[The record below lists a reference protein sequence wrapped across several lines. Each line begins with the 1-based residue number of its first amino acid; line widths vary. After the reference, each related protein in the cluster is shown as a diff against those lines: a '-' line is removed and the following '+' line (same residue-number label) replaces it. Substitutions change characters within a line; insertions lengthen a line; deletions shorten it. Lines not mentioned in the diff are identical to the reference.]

1 MVEKIVKPDS
11 DGMDAGKEF
20 APSDMADDPHATYI
34 NAQLE
39 DFRKQ
44 LLGMTLRNNLL
55 NCPHGPRSAIAQ
67 IRIIDE
73 LPDAVFQRMEAGDGY
88 TFLPLPEPRDAPDDE
103 NSDEFRDALEKYKA
117 QSVTYQAAL
126 SQISARKDKDVA
138 LAQLEREARNY
149 IRVSLNMGIWQP
161 ERGLGPED
169 LCRRH
174 DINPCFELPSS
185 DQSETDSRHHD
196 NALQTL
202 LNDDELSAR
211 LRLLRDRARS
221 SISQAGVGTLFA
233 TFGFLEWFESDDSD
247 QPHHAPLVLVP
258 AELERQLQ
266 QGRYNYTFRSTG
278 EDVTSNVTLA
288 VYLRQKFSLELPE
301 LDEDDSPESY
311 FAKVTDEVCAHQK
324 RWRVRRFLTI
334 GIFTYSKL
342 AIYRDLGREA
352 WPKER
357 ALASHKN
364 IRTLMAQSGVS
375 DAPYA
380 EDRDID
386 EDKAVSAT
394 PILIDDADSSQH
406 SAIAD
411 VIAGKNLTIYG
422 PPGTGK
428 SQTITNVIASA
439 MMVGK
444 TVLFVA
450 EKLTALEVVWDR
462 LEKAGLG
469 PFCFKLHAQGMKSTV
484 ARSALEE
491 RVNMPRPDFDLS
503 RYKQQKE
510 DWEKQREALATY
522 ARIMG
527 TKVGQLDETVHDIL
541 WRSIS
546 LRALE
551 NDFAESLVAVQLSDV
566 EAVTTAEVN
575 ESRVRVKQ
583 LEKEAEEAA
592 RLAAS
597 GDGPSPWRGLQRRDL
612 SPPEVGQALYLIEN
626 WQQSLGDLGSAGRGQ
641 GLSKDDV
648 TIGEIHVYLKGI
660 KLVQRFPDAMAYCD
674 LVTLTQQGT
683 REAIARAATRNDRLG
698 QISEGLKNQYGIDE
712 GEFPQPDDL
721 RALATEAS
729 ALAVSDLPPEI
740 IRAQIQELRRR
751 TDTYERISKTLERL
765 RVCFGIDA
773 GLVGAEK
780 TVERAVGILHG
791 TDIQLLSSRTDS
803 LMTHEAG
810 RILNRAETQARNL
823 QQLRD
828 GLAQRFDL
836 GSLPPLDDL
845 RSAIRTLNAI
855 RGPGFLMFLN
865 GPARRAMK
873 LHRELSLKKVRLS
886 ANDAASDLRGLA
898 EYLEKIKQL
907 EDDTEIAGCLG
918 PHWRGLDS
926 DLSEVRRVVEWAAD
940 VANQFAGT
948 SGGHAETRETLLF
961 GNMDRLAEI
970 HLITAELPSD
980 WRHVGSEFN
989 APEARDRA
997 TRLEDLVE
1005 KSRARGL
1012 DDIQPISRAH
1022 EVATLID
1029 EHRSLSAEMDVDET
1043 LSNVFSSQTP
1053 DQNAL
1058 NAVRLLADAMSS
1070 LELPDATWSQV
1081 AELSARMPDADNEK
1095 NTLTQA
1101 LTTEEESWSQ
1111 CRAVLELDELEFLDG
1126 EFRTAVPLPV
1136 LIDRCKEC
1144 RSARDALL
1152 PWSVFQRA
1160 RKGVQDSH
1168 AAPVLAAIEE
1178 SDVPLARLSEAYE
1191 WVLHRSLATIVY
1203 RSYPKL
1209 GELTRWQLRNHRDAF
1224 QDLEARLQKL
1234 EQQRIAHELFSR
1246 PVEHGE
1252 NFGGPRAFTE
1262 KALIQHQLSLKKSS
1276 VTLRR
1281 LIQRAGTALRQM
1293 KPCFMMSPTT
1303 VAEFLPHDAELFDI
1317 VIIDEASQMLPCDAL
1332 GAVARSQQA
1341 VIVGDP
1347 KQLPPSSYFQ
1357 GGSTGSVD
1365 DDDSD
1370 GALATIVESILDLSL
1385 AAWQPPKHLQWH
1397 YRSRHSSL
1405 IQFSNARF
1413 YDNRLIVFPGP
1424 NEDQDESG
1432 VRYHHVEEGLYKGG
1446 LNPVEAKHVVNAAC
1460 AFMED
1465 PKNRELS
1472 LAIVAMN
1479 QRQRDRI
1486 DEMLDRETAKNPAV
1500 ARYRKRWRNTL
1511 HPFIVRNL
1519 ETVQG
1524 DERDVIFVST
1534 VYGRE
1539 TPGGAVMRRFG
1550 PITHAGGERRLNVL
1564 FSRARLRMEIFSSM
1578 QANDIAT
1585 GPSVSEGVRVLH
1597 DYLEYAAT
1605 GRIESGRAEGRP
1617 TESPFEEHVAKRLR
1631 DHDLEVEPQ
1640 VGVAG
1645 YRIDLGIKHRDYPHG
1660 YLLGVECDGAA
1671 YHSAPSV
1678 RDRDRL
1684 REAVL
1689 RDLGWEIYRIWST
1702 DWFSDSDGEMR
1713 KLMSHIEALLEAR
1726 RAGPASGDGES
1737 ALVGEI
1743 IEQPTEPPRVD
1754 IATSKDDPKSNPLDE
1769 QVVEIGDTV
1778 LYRHVGDSLETR
1790 RVTIV
1795 RGPDA
1800 PEKWVI
1806 NDSKPLAIALLGSAV
1821 GETVT
1826 VRQPTSEIDIVIA
1839 RIERPKVAQDGSS
1852 LSSAPTPD
1860 DGVTLAP
1867 YREWRGI
1874 APDPRSESLEEV
1886 TETLFDIIETEGP
1899 VLESRAYRAYTNA
1912 SSARRLGPQMRHSL
1926 NRALENLEG
1935 QKRVMVEQI
1944 SGGSGHRNALL
1955 RVPES
1960 ARVTL
1965 REIGPRTF
1973 DEVPLS
1979 ELSLL
1984 LRGVQAVEPGS
1995 SPEEIYRHVLA
2006 RYGLVRMT
2014 EQVRKRFKD
2023 AVDDSD
2029 PLNR

>member
-1 MVEKIVKPDS
+1 MVEKIVKPGS
-11 DGMDAGKEF
+11 DGIDAGKEY
-20 APSDMADDPHATYI
+20 ASSDMADDPHATYI
-34 NAQLE
+34 NTQLE
-39 DFRKQ
+39 NFREQ

-55 NCPHGPRSAIAQ
+55 NCPHGSGTTAQ

-103 NSDEFRDALEKYKA
+103 DSDEFHNALEEHKA
-117 QSVTYQAAL
+117 RSVTYQAAL
-126 SQISARKDKDVA
+126 SQISALKDNDVA
-138 LAQLEREARNY
+138 LEQLEREARDH
-149 IRVSLNMGIWQP
+149 IRASLNMGIWQP
-161 ERGLGPED
+161 ERGLGRED

-202 LNDDELSAR
+202 LNDNELSAR

-233 TFGFLEWFESDDSD
+233 TFGFLEWFENDDSD

-278 EDVTSNVTLA
+278 EDVTANVTLA

-352 WPKER
+352 WSKER

-386 EDKAVSAT
+386 ADKAASAT

-439 MMVGK
+439 MMAGK

-491 RVNMPRPDFDLS
+491 RVNMPNPDFDSS
-503 RYKQQKE
+503 RYRQQKE
-510 DWEKQREALATY
+510 DWEKQRSALATY

-546 LRALE
+546 LRASE
-551 NDFAESLVAVQLSDV
+551 NDFAESLVAVQLSGV
-566 EAVTTAEVN
+566 ETVTTADVN

-583 LEKEAEEAA
+583 LEKVEEAA

-597 GDGPSPWRGLQRRDL
+597 GDSPSPWRGLQRGDL
-612 SPPEVGQALYLIEN
+612 LPPEIGQALHLIEN
-626 WQQSLGDLGSAGRGQ
+626 WQQSLVTLGSANRGQ
-641 GLSKDDV
+641 GLSKNDM
-648 TIGEIHVYLKGI
+648 TIDEIHVYLKGV
-660 KLVQRFPDAMAYCD
+660 KLVQQFPDAMAYCD

-683 REAIARAATRNDRLG
+683 REAIAQAAARNDRLG
-698 QISEGLKNQYGIDE
+698 QISEELKNQYGIDK
-712 GEFPQPDDL
+712 GEFPQSDNL
-721 RALATEAS
+721 RALITEAS
-729 ALAVSDLPPEI
+729 ALAVSDLSPEAI
-740 IRAQIQELRRR
+740 GVQIQELRQRA
-751 TDTYERISKTLERL
+751 DTHERINKALERL
-765 RVCFGIDA
+765 RVCFGIGA
-773 GLVGAEK
+773 GLVGADETIK
-780 TVERAVGILHG
+780 RAAGILHG

-810 RILNRAETQARNL
+810 RILNRAETQVRNL

-828 GLAQRFDL
+828 ELAQRFDL

-845 RSAIRTLNAI
+845 RSAIRILNAV
-855 RGPGFLMFLN
+855 RGPVFLMFLN

-873 LHRELSLKKVRLS
+873 LYRELSLKQVQPS

-907 EDDTEIAGCLG
+907 EDDIEIADCLS

-948 SGGHAETRETLLF
+948 SGGHAETREALLF
-961 GNMDRLAEI
+961 GDMDRLAEI

-980 WRHVGSEFN
+980 WRHVGSEFD
-989 APEARDRA
+989 APEARGRA

-1005 KSRARGL
+1005 KSRAWGL
-1012 DDIQPISRAH
+1012 DDVQPISRAH

-1043 LSNVFSSQTP
+1043 LRQVFSIQTP

-1058 NAVRLLADAMSS
+1058 NSVRLLADAMSS
-1070 LELPDATWSQV
+1070 LDLSDATWSQV
-1081 AELSARMPDADNEK
+1081 AELSARTPDADNEEDV
-1095 NTLTQA
+1095 LAQA

-1111 CRAVLELDELEFLDG
+1111 CRTVLELDEREFLDG
-1126 EFRTAVPLPV
+1126 EFRTTVPLPA
-1136 LIDRCKEC
+1136 LINRCIEC
-1144 RSARDALL
+1144 RNMRDALL
-1152 PWSVFQRA
+1152 PWSAFQRA
-1160 RKGVQDSH
+1160 RASVQNSH

-1191 WVLHRSLATIVY
+1191 WALHRSLATIVY
-1203 RSYPKL
+1203 RRYPQIA
-1209 GELTRWQLRNHRDAF
+1209 ELTGWQLRNHRDAF

-1234 EQQRIAHELFSR
+1234 EQQRIAHDLFSR

-1252 NFGGPRAFTE
+1252 SFGGPRAFTE
-1262 KALIQHQLSLKKSS
+1262 KALILHQLSLQRSS
-1276 VTLRR
+1276 VTLRH
-1281 LIQRAGTALRQM
+1281 LIRRAGIALRQM

-1303 VAEFLPHDAELFDI
+1303 VAELLPHDAELFDI

-1332 GAVARSQQA
+1332 GAIARSQQA

-1347 KQLPPSSYFQ
+1347 KQLPPSNYFQ
-1357 GGSTGSVD
+1357 GGSAGFVD

-1385 AAWQPPKHLQWH
+1385 AAWRPPRHLQWH

-1446 LNPVEAKHVVNAAC
+1446 LNPVEAEHVVNAAC

-1486 DEMLDRETAKNPAV
+1486 DEMLDRETARNPAM

-1524 DERDVIFVST
+1524 DERDVIFIST

-1564 FSRARLRMEIFSSM
+1564 FSRARLRMEVFSSM
-1578 QANDIAT
+1578 QANDIAA
-1585 GPSVSEGVRVLH
+1585 GAGVSEGVRVLH

-1605 GRIESGRAEGRP
+1605 GRIESGKTEGQP
-1617 TESPFEEHVAKRLR
+1617 TESPFEDHVAKRLR
-1631 DHDLEVEPQ
+1631 DQGLEVEPQ

-1645 YRIDLGIKHRDYPHG
+1645 YRIDLGVKHRDYPHG
-1660 YLLGVECDGAA
+1660 YLLGVECDGAT
-1671 YHSAPSV
+1671 YHSARSV

-1726 RAGPASGDGES
+1726 RAGSALGDGES
-1737 ALVGEI
+1737 ALVGQI
-1743 IEQPTEPPRVD
+1743 VEQPTEPPRVD
-1754 IATSKDDPKSNPLDE
+1754 IATSEDDSGANPTDE
-1769 QVVEIGDTV
+1769 QVVEIGDTI

-1806 NDSKPLAIALLGSAV
+1806 NDSKPLAIALLGAAV

-1826 VRQPTSEIDIVIA
+1826 VRQPTSEIDIVVT
-1839 RIERPKVAQDGSS
+1839 RIERPKMAQEGSS
-1852 LSSAPTPD
+1852 PSGAPTPD
-1860 DGVTLAP
+1860 NGVTLAP

-1874 APDPRSESLEEV
+1874 APDPRSESFEEA

-1912 SSARRLGPQMRHSL
+1912 SSARRLGPQMRRSL
-1926 NRALENLEG
+1926 NRALANLEH
-1935 QKRVMVEQI
+1935 QKRVMVEQT
-1944 SGGSGHRNALL
+1944 SGGSGYRNALL
-1955 RVPES
+1955 RVPEG

-2023 AVDDSD
+2023 ATDNSD
-2029 PLNR
+2029 PLNG